1 MRIDSH
7 QHFWIYGH
15 DDYPWMDNEA
25 LLALRAD
32 HLPPDLLCHL
42 NNAGLDG
49 SVVVQVRQTLEENRW
64 MLELADAHDHVRGV
78 VGWVDLCADD
88 VDAQLEPYASHPRFC
103 GIRHIVQ
110 DEPDDD
116 YMLAPDFQRGIGRL
130 KAHGMTYDVL
140 VFPKQLPAA
149 IGLVQAFPEQP
160 FVLDH
165 IAKPLVKDAIIDPWA
180 EQIRKLASYPNIT
193 CKVSGMIT
201 EADWV
206 EWKAEDF
213 DRYLD
218 VVLEAFGAGR
228 LMYGSDWPVC
238 NLAGDYERVFSLAE
252 RFASKLSDAERVNF
266 WGGNAARFYGLD

>member
-15 DDYPWMDNEA
+15 NDYPWMDNEA

-130 KAHGMTYDVL
+130 QAHGMTYDVL

-149 IGLVQAFPEQP
+149 IGLVQTFPEQP

>member
-15 DDYPWMDNEA
+15 NDYPWMDNEA

-252 RFASKLSDAERVNF
+252 RFASKLSDAERANF

>member
-7 QHFWIYGH
+7 QHFWLYGH

-25 LLALRAD
+25 LQALRTD

-252 RFASKLSDAERVNF
+252 RFASKLSDAERANF